1 MITLLLVVSVPTT
14 TMLVLSKVVDG
25 KAEVKAVVGTVLSED
40 EIAAKDV
47 VRSAI
52 VEVDGSKLVADA
64 IAELVRLTGRVV
76 DDAVAGGG
84 VE

>member
-1 MITLLLVVSVPTT
+1 
-14 TMLVLSKVVDG
+14 MLVLSKVVDG
-25 KAEVKAVVGTVLSED
+25 KAEVKAVVSTVLSED

-64 IAELVRLTGRVV
+64 IAELVRLNGRVV
-76 DDAVAGGG
+76 DDAAAGGG

>member
-1 MITLLLVVSVPTT
+1 
-14 TMLVLSKVVDG
+14 MLVLSKVVDG
-25 KAEVKAVVGTVLSED
+25 KAEVKAVVGTALSED
-40 EIAAKDV
+40 EMAAKDV
-47 VRSAI
+47 VRPAI

-76 DDAVAGGG
+76 DDAAAGGG